1 MATELEVD
9 STRSEEEQ
17 IKIAVMA
24 LYDEDKGELVEW
36 AIEVIFVVLIYVL
49 ICLKAGVVVEVVLKR
64 LYSHLVYTDIRFSR
78 TVSCSESS

>member
-9 STRSEEEQ
+9 PNRSEEEQ

-36 AIEVIFVVLIYVL
+36 A
-49 ICLKAGVVVEVVLKR
+49 VEV
-64 LYSHLVYTDIRFSR
+64 TIEPFM
-78 TVSCSESS
+78 